1 MYLYLSINARWLQE
15 VLDVPLII
23 QMTDDEKFMWKDL
36 TLEQANQ
43 MAQENIKVRPL

>member
-1 MYLYLSINARWLQE
+1 M
-15 VLDVPLII
+15 LDVPLIV
-23 QMTDDEKFMWKDL
+23 QMTDDEKFMWKDI